1 MTKLIKSFNELDGL
15 TNIIKGIE
23 NSLGSLGQSTDIVDD
38 SMRDLTRSTEAMSD
52 VDMSALEDGMED
64 IDNITNNT
72 RETITEMSRESKK
85 FARIKVSEEFQK
97 LKNIVKIPINKV
109 TEEIKRISKIKLGDV
124 PRALKTGFEKTTQIC
139 GKLLS
144 GLKKIVKVSFK
155 GMISSL
161 NQIGKLAKKISVEFS
176 KNMLAGIKKVGK
188 GIASLSKKFT
198 GITKKMGTAL
208 LGIGVGAIKTGMDF
222 DSSMSQVAATMGYS
236 VSELHD
242 PTTQAAKDF
251 EMLNNVAREQGKNTK
266 FSAGEAGDAL
276 NYLALAGYNAEK
288 AAGALPTVLTLAT
301 ASGMELAATSD
312 MITDSMSA
320 LGIEATEK
328 NLTQFGDQLAKTA
341 QKSNTSVE
349 QLGNAILT
357 VGGTAKTLNG
367 ATQELKNAEMNTAL
381 GILADS
387 GIKGSEGGTKL
398 RNIINSLTPTTKPA
412 IEAFDELKISA
423 YDAAGK
429 MRPLEDTFT
438 ELTQKMG
445 KMTDEQQT
453 VMLSKMFN
461 KADLKAVSAFMAGTA
476 TNAEQL
482 ATSFN
487 TAGIPVSKLGVT
499 LDDMI
504 KSFDATQ
511 NQADFTKK
519 AMKDFGIDAEQAGVM
534 YEGLM
539 SVTQKEGNN
548 RWQDLKNKILDSDGA
563 MKDMADTMNDN
574 LKGRLTEL
582 GSATSEVGIALTRG
596 IMEPM
601 KDTVKEITSWMADL
615 GTATDKGGI
624 DGFFKGLKKFST
636 RVINLLNDLAPQGME
651 MVVKFMDSL
660 LTGLEKNTLKT
671 GQTASKVVTTLI
683 KGFLN
688 LVPRFIVVGAK
699 TLSKFLEGIAKN
711 IPQLLEQGK
720 SAIEIMIT
728 GIVTQL
734 PKILSSGTTIIV
746 SLLQGITNMIP
757 NLVQNAMTLIPKL
770 MQGLLTNLPLIIQAG
785 MNLLMSL
792 IQGIIT
798 MLPMLIQ
805 CALQLIQ
812 TLVQSLAA
820 NLPTIIQTGITLL
833 LSLIQGIV
841 SMLPMLIQM
850 ALQLIVALVQGLLLA
865 LPQIIIM
872 GVQIIISLIQGIVA
886 AIPMIIQ
893 TVLQLIPVMIQTLIS
908 NLPLIIDMGIELLL
922 SLIDGLMEAIPQLI
936 ASIPKII
943 SAIIDSLFST
953 DWIAIGKKILGSIA
967 KGLVGGVKKLFSF
980 GKKAAKEVKDG
991 AESEFS
997 EETEL
1002 ETDVK
1007 INVPDTSSFILDS
1020 NSLNKNPV
1028 PLDINPQLNMNDLEI
1043 TSYGPGISQIGQ
1055 QSGLNFTNGYAN
1067 GITSGKE
1074 EITQANLGIKSGT
1087 INVFEGMDMSK
1098 IGSNTTSEYT
1108 AGLLSGTQDVEK
1120 ASELL
1125 SENTMFNLTNLNSM
1139 ELGATIPSEYTQG
1152 LLSGTQTVTD
1162 ASTLL
1167 SESAMTNLT
1176 NLNATELGTN
1186 LSNDYANGIA
1196 ANKENVVSAVD
1207 QLSDE
1212 VSQVSETDVRVNIE
1226 TDVANLRSFQIEV
1239 EKTIKEVTQELET
1252 LPEICNNVLEEIN
1265 ATITAQTN
1273 QCNQLVQ
1280 MNIKTMKTIF
1290 DTGFTAIAV
1299 NTKIQIKA
1307 IKDIISS
1314 LNLFNIGQ
1322 NIMNGLKNG
1331 IMSKRQSL
1339 LSAAQNIASDIVST
1353 INKELD
1359 IHSPSRV
1366 LVETGK
1372 NVVLGAV
1379 KGIEQNKKQ
1388 AEEES
1393 ISLGSILANGAEE
1406 GVDYYTSDNNTYNN
1420 TSSNVTNHY
1429 DANFTLNMQGGDNQ
1443 VTERKVKKWMKES
1456 IQEYFKSMG
1465 RVNPRVSEV

>member
-52 VDMSALEDGMED
+52 IDMSALEDGMED

-97 LKNIVKIPINKV
+97 LKNIVKIPVNKV

-161 NQIGKLAKKISVEFS
+161 SQIGKLAKKISVEFS

-208 LGIGVGAIKTGMDF
+208 LGIGVGAVKTGMDF

-301 ASGMELAATSD
+301 AGGMELAATSD

-349 QLGNAILT
+349 QLGSAILT

-601 KDTVKEITSWMADL
+601 KDTVKEVTSWMADL

-660 LTGLEKNTLKT
+660 LTGLEKNTSKT

-720 SAIEIMIT
+720 SAIETMIT

-936 ASIPKII
+936 ASIPTII
-943 SAIIDSLFST
+943 KTIVDSLL
-953 DWIAIGKKILGSIA
+953 DIDLWISVGKKILGSIA
-967 KGLVGGVKKLFSF
+967 NGLVGGVKKLFSF

-1043 TSYGPGISQIGQ
+1043 TSYGPGISQVGQ

-1108 AGLLSGTQDVEK
+1108 A
-1120 ASELL
+1120 
-1125 SENTMFNLTNLNSM
+1125 
-1139 ELGATIPSEYTQG
+1139 G

-1239 EKTIKEVTQELET
+1239 EKTIKEVTQKLET

-1314 LNLFNIGQ
+1314 LNLFNTGQ

-1339 LSAAQNIASDIVST
+1339 LSAAQNIASDIAST

-1406 GVDYYTSDNNTYNN
+1406 GADYYTSDNNTYNN

-1429 DANFTLNMQGGDNQ
+1429 DANFTLNLQGGDNQ